1 MLMDFNLNLTQEQKL
16 IMTQQMQLSIKLLQ
30 MSTYDLREY
39 IEKEF
44 SENPLLEAKYGEEK
58 PVKEERD
65 RLDYRELIKYLES
78 DNYASQSYGEYNEDE
93 ISPFTFISKPKS
105 LKDYVREQIVDLSID
120 KYIRSLCNYMI
131 ECLDKRGY
139 LDIKKEEL
147 IEETRCS
154 SEDFEKALIILQ
166 SLEPLGIGA
175 RNLKECL
182 KIQLYRKGLYKEEI
196 ENIIY
201 NHLDNL
207 AENRYNI
214 IAKDLKIS
222 LKKAQEYGDLIKSL
236 EPKPSRGFYTGEDVN
251 FLIPDAEIRKVDGE
265 FLILMKED
273 VLPRL
278 SLNPMYKSLLK
289 EKEEDKEA
297 TEYIKEKLDRVLFLI
312 KSIEQRQNT
321 IYKVLEYILKKQKYY
336 FEKGE
341 KYLKPMA
348 LKEIAE
354 NLGVHE
360 STVSRAIRDKY
371 ILTPKGTIKIR
382 DLFVNSLS
390 SKEGEEEEVT
400 VINIKRKIEELIDKE
415 DKKKPLS
422 DQNISDFLNREEGI
436 KISRRTVTKYREE
449 LGLRASSKRRRF

>member
-207 AENRYNI
+207 AENRYNL

-321 IYKVLEYILKKQKYY
+321 IYKVLEYILKKQKSY